1 MHQPFLNYNL
11 NTSGE
16 GLDLPA
22 SNSHIWQCQKS
33 NIWLLLPSTVR
44 ERCQGSTEPRSD
56 LAQPPSRREG
66 GSKQSLSQLRV
77 GKFKSGGFFF
87 FLHLHYH
94 GWILFEVLKTIW
106 SFVVI
111 RHWKFKYFAHVPG
124 LGHCWP
130 VTDQVP
136 FWIMNS
142 LSLWPHSI
150 REGLIY
156 ALCVREQPL
165 SSQKGI

>member
-1 MHQPFLNYNL
+1 MLLHSYYSTTFLNTLKNFKTRQGLSRTITKLVFSVASWMHQPFLNYNL

-16 GLDLPA
+16 GLDRPA

-87 FLHLHYH
+87 FFLHLHYH
-94 GWILFEVLKTIW
+94 G
-106 SFVVI
+106 
-111 RHWKFKYFAHVPG
+111 
-124 LGHCWP
+124 
-130 VTDQVP
+130 
-136 FWIMNS
+136 
-142 LSLWPHSI
+142 
-150 REGLIY
+150 
-156 ALCVREQPL
+156 
-165 SSQKGI
+165 